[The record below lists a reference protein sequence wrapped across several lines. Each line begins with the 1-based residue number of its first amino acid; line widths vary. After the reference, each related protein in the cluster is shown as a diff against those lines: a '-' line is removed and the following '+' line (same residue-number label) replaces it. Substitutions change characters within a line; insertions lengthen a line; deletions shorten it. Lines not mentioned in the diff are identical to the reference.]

1 MSFTCATFYAVIVII
16 AKDELCQK
24 WDLIPRPVN
33 WTAILTQRLGPLGHP
48 DSRNITLTVCNLY
61 LGPNNLG
68 LVHVCTLVNPAKIM
82 LWFFKVT
89 IAITIMYLVFLA

>member
-1 MSFTCATFYAVIVII
+1 MSRTCVTYYAAIVLI

-24 WDLIPRPVN
+24 WDFNPRPVN

-48 DSRNITLTVCNLY
+48 DSRNLTLTICNLY

-68 LVHVCTLVNPAKIM
+68 LVQSRLSINAKDYANEDQRHEK
-82 LWFFKVT
+82 LLGPT
-89 IAITIMYLVFLA
+89 QRRS